1 MSVQIQRGSDD
12 KVLHVQNGGG
22 ADFGGGGGMVLTGG
36 GAGGGGATGAIP
48 IAAPIPQTRQIGV
61 TRPSLGVT
69 RAPRPMPPRRPLP
82 PPTRGFME
90 SLASE
95 GADDIHPD
103 TINEFAN
110 PNKKRDEDYDGG
122 DDDDDGM
129 DGGDGFDDGDY
140 DDGGGDDDVGD
151 DGGDD
156 GGAGSGGFVQSYE
169 RPSAGYASIEEE
181 KADLLFKL
189 ARFKRQGAT
198 HVRAMTV
205 YTDIR
210 ELRAEFARLKTE
222 VSLDGSIKTSR
233 QILMAVVSSLEFLN
247 KRYDPFDFQLDG
259 WSGQVHESITD
270 YNDVFEKL
278 FYKYRNKISAPPELQ
293 LMLMVGGSA
302 LMFHMSNAIFKSSML
317 PKMQASPETLANV
330 MRAFQP
336 GAAAA
341 PPAPP
346 PVSGNPG
353 DPREMQEPQ
362 RREMRGPGMDVSGM
376 MGGLGGLGGMAGMMG
391 GLGGGGGLGNTGLGG
406 GGLANM
412 GGGGLANMGVAMP
425 QLFGP
430 GAPALG
436 NGPGAPASSRPG
448 RPVQGGPGVQG
459 NPGVQVDDAFR
470 RGDDASER
478 LSDVLSDELESVPD
492 DLQSLG
498 SSDNGRRTFGGGP
511 PRGRK
516 RAKTTAANKKIV
528 TIS

>member
-12 KVLHVQNGGG
+12 KVLNVTGGG
-22 ADFGGGGGMVLTGG
+22 GGGGGGGGMVLTGG
-36 GAGGGGATGAIP
+36 GGGGGAVP
-48 IAAPIPQTRQIGV
+48 IAAAVPQARA
-61 TRPSLGVT
+61 
-69 RAPRPMPPRRPLP
+69 APRPMPPRRPMP

-95 GADDIHPD
+95 GGGDDIHPD

-110 PNKKRDEDYDGG
+110 PTKKRDDDYGDEDG
-122 DDDDDGM
+122 DDGDDG
-129 DGGDGFDDGDY
+129 DDGFDDNDY
-140 DDGGGDDDVGD
+140 DGGGDDGDDGD
-151 DGGDD
+151 DGGGGGGD
-156 GGAGSGGFVQSYE
+156 GGGGGGGFVQSYE
-169 RPSAGYASIEEE
+169 RPSAGYSSIEEE

-222 VSLDGSIKTSR
+222 VSMDGSIKTSR
-233 QILMAVVSSLEFLN
+233 QILMAVVSSLEFMN

-376 MGGLGGLGGMAGMMG
+376 MNGMGGMGGLAGMMG
-391 GLGGGGGLGNTGLGG
+391 GLGGGGGLGT
-406 GGLANM
+406 
-412 GGGGLANMGVAMP
+412 MGVAMP

-430 GAPALG
+430 GAPTLG

-448 RPVQGGPGVQG
+448 RPVQDNGGGGQG
-459 NPGVQVDDAFR
+459 QGRPTRDDDAFR
-470 RGDDASER
+470 RGDAESER

>member
-12 KVLHVQNGGG
+12 KVLHVQNG
-22 ADFGGGGGMVLTGG
+22 AGGGGGMVLTGG
-36 GAGGGGATGAIP
+36 GAGGGGGANAIP
-48 IAAPIPQTRQIGV
+48 IAAPIPQ
-61 TRPSLGVT
+61 T

-110 PNKKRDEDYDGG
+110 PTKKRDDDYDDGG

-129 DGGDGFDDGDY
+129 DADDGGAGFDEDDY
-140 DDGGGDDDVGD
+140 DDGGGDGGG

-156 GGAGSGGFVQSYE
+156 GGGGGGGGGFVQSYE

-336 GAAAA
+336 GAAA
-341 PPAPP
+341 PP
-346 PVSGNPG
+346 PPPPPGNPG
-353 DPREMQEPQ
+353 DPREMQRDAAPGGGTQ

-376 MGGLGGLGGMAGMMG
+376 MGGMGGMGGLAGMMG
-391 GLGGGGGLGNTGLGG
+391 GLGGGGLG

-412 GGGGLANMGVAMP
+412 GGGGLADMGVAMP

-430 GAPALG
+430 GSAPALG

-459 NPGVQVDDAFR
+459 DAEFR
-470 RGDDASER
+470 RGDAEFRRGDAEFRRGDAAESER

-498 SSDNGRRTFGGGP
+498 SSDNGRRTFGGVGAA

>member
-1 MSVQIQRGSDD
+1 MSVQLQRGSDD
-12 KVLHVQNGGG
+12 KVLHVQPNNG
-22 ADFGGGGGMVLTGG
+22 GGGGGMVLTGG
-36 GAGGGGATGAIP
+36 GTGGGANPAAIP
-48 IAAPIPQTRQIGV
+48 IAAPIPQTR
-61 TRPSLGVT
+61 P
-69 RAPRPMPPRRPLP
+69 PRPMPPRRPMP
-82 PPTRGFME
+82 PPARGFME
-90 SLASE
+90 SLASA
-95 GADDIHPD
+95 GDGDDIHPD

-110 PNKKRDEDYDGG
+110 PNKKRDDDYDDAG
-122 DDDDDGM
+122 DDDDGDGD
-129 DGGDGFDDGDY
+129 DGGDGGFDDGDY
-140 DDGGGDDDVGD
+140 DDGGD

-156 GGAGSGGFVQSYE
+156 DAGADAGGGGGIGFVQSYE
-169 RPSAGYASIEEE
+169 RPSAGFASIEEE

-336 GAAAA
+336 GAAGPA
-341 PPAPP
+341 PPPPP
-346 PVSGNPG
+346 PVSGTPG
-353 DPREMQEPQ
+353 DPREMHAPGE
-362 RREMRGPGMDVSGM
+362 RREMRGPGVDVSGM

-391 GLGGGGGLGNTGLGG
+391 GLGGP
-406 GGLANM
+406 
-412 GGGGLANMGVAMP
+412 GGLANMGVAMP

-430 GAPALG
+430 GAPSLG

-448 RPVQGGPGVQG
+448 RPVQAGPGGGPGQGIPGGNAGAHVQ
-459 NPGVQVDDAFR
+459 
-470 RGDDASER
+470 RGDAEFRQGEAEFRQGEAESER

-498 SSDNGRRTFGGGP
+498 SSDNGRRTFGGGG
-511 PRGRK
+511 RGGGGPRK
-516 RAKTTAANKKIV
+516 RAKTVSANKKIV